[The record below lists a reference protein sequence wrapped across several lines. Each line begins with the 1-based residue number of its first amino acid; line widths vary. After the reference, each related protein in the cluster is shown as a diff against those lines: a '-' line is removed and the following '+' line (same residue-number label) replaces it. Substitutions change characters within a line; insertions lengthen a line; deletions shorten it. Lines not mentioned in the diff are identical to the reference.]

1 MIDHT
6 KKYFAR
12 QKIVIRATFG
22 PSETELSFISIEHFF
37 SPADQPF
44 FRARIE
50 EKKRESVTSRLLE
63 INGGLEAAKFQI
75 RVYRQVYHG
84 LKSFLKKHLSFVYL
98 SIHLFNFFNT
108 VATAWI
114 KLKKHDQN
122 YNHMKACM

>member
-37 SPADQPF
+37 SPTTDQPF

-75 RVYRQVYHG
+75 RVYRQLCNG
-84 LKSFLKKHLSFVYL
+84 LKSFLKKHLSFIYL
-98 SIHLFNFFNT
+98 HF
-108 VATAWI
+108 
-114 KLKKHDQN
+114 
-122 YNHMKACM
+122 

>member
-75 RVYRQVYHG
+75 RVYRQLNNGV
-84 LKSFLKKHLSFVYL
+84 KSFLMSNVSHQFIFPYL
-98 SIHLFNFFNT
+98 
-108 VATAWI
+108 V
-114 KLKKHDQN
+114 K
-122 YNHMKACM
+122 